1 MKNRIIII
9 FLILIFNIS
18 PLSFANS
25 DEFTFEVTD
34 LEILE
39 NNTVYKGN
47 NRGKV
52 VTDTQVEL
60 MSDNFIYLKK
70 INRLETNGNVE
81 LTDIKN
87 NITINADKMFYLKS
101 EEIIYTVGKTLVNV
115 DDQYN
120 VVGSDLTFLKNEMI
134 LMSNNKTIITDI
146 NSNVYK
152 LDQFEYS
159 VNDEVLKGE
168 RVFYRRNEQENKE
181 DEYYFETGFFNL
193 KKSEFL
199 GTSTDITFH
208 KTLFDNEENDPRIK
222 GVASYG
228 DKYNTYLDKAVF
240 TSCKKTDKC
249 PPWKMTAK
257 NVQHDK
263 IKKQIIYR
271 DAWLELYDYPVAYF
285 PKFFHPDPTV
295 DRQSG
300 LLRPAIGD
308 NETLGDSIYL
318 PYFFVISDDKDIT
331 LKPRLF
337 NDNKLLL
344 QTEYRQ
350 ETKNSLTVIDSSITK
365 GHYSDKNNKTD
376 KDTRSHFFSETKI
389 NLDFKDF
396 ISSTLDINY
405 QKISNDTYLKVF
417 DFIEGSL
424 FEKAPGT
431 LTSKIELDLAHEDYD
446 FGSSLIMYESL
457 EGTNS
462 DRYTYV
468 LPDYSISR
476 NFFLSNFEGSFSAS
490 SAGNHSINNTNIS
503 STLIDNSL
511 SYSSLEFYTDSGIV
525 SDYNIEFRNSNTMSD
540 NSLKYKNTPQSEF
553 LSAYFFDVK
562 FPLQKKTKDRQN
574 TLMPKL
580 NFRISPH
587 DMKKNANT
595 SAVVN
600 IGNVFSTN
608 RIGMIET
615 GESLTLGVD
624 FKKQKI
630 NQVSKIVEIDG
641 VRTDFE
647 NLTNSKIENQLKE
660 DSTFTKEMITEIED
674 YIDFSLATVFRF
686 NKEENIPLN
695 STINEKTSNIFGSAN
710 YKPNKNIS
718 LGYNFSLTN
727 DLNTLEQN
735 SISAE
740 YLSENFSTT
749 FNFSEEAGI
758 LGDSNV
764 ISNVTKLI
772 DFKDYHNLSFS
783 TRRNRKINLT
793 EYYDIIYQYKND
805 CLVAEIKYRKDYYSD
820 NDLIPKEEL
829 FFAITI
835 VPFYTFSPDKMILQ
849 KDGGKKKQ

>member
-25 DEFTFEVTD
+25 DEFTFKVTD

-39 NNTVYKGN
+39 NNTIYKGN

-60 MSDNFIYLKK
+60 ISDNFIYLKK

-81 LTDIKN
+81 LTDIKS

-115 DDQYN
+115 DGQYN

-134 LMSNNKTIITDI
+134 LLSNKKTTITDI

-152 LDQFEYS
+152 LDQFQYS

-208 KTLFDNEENDPRIK
+208 KTLFDDEENDPRIK

-228 DKYNTYLDKAVF
+228 DEYNTYLDKAVF

-295 DRQSG
+295 ERQSG
-300 LLRPAIGD
+300 LLRPAIG
-308 NETLGDSIYL
+308 NSETLGDSVYL

-431 LTSKIELDLAHEDYD
+431 LTSKIELELAHEDYD

-457 EGTNS
+457 GGKNS

-525 SDYNIEFRNSNTMSD
+525 SDYNIDFRNSNTMSD

-562 FPLQKKTKDRQN
+562 LPLQKKTKDRQN

-587 DMKKNANT
+587 DMKRHANT
-595 SAVVN
+595 SAGVN
-600 IGNVFSTN
+600 ISNVFSTN

-660 DSTFTKEMITEIED
+660 DSTFKKEMITEIED

-686 NKEENIPLN
+686 NKEENIPIN

-849 KDGGKKKQ
+849 KDGGKRKQ

>member
-228 DKYNTYLDKAVF
+228 DEYNTYLDKAVF

-249 PPWKMTAK
+249 PPWKMVAK
-257 NVQHDK
+257 NVRHDK

-295 DRQSG
+295 ERQSG
-300 LLRPAIGD
+300 LLRPGIGD
-308 NETLGDSIYL
+308 HNTLGDSIYL
-318 PYFFVISDDKDIT
+318 PYFYVISDEKDMT

-337 NDNKLLL
+337 NDNKLVL
-344 QTEYRQ
+344 QGEYRQ
-350 ETKNSLTVIDSSITK
+350 ETENSLTIIDSSITT
-365 GHYSDKNNKTD
+365 GHYSDKNNKSD
-376 KDTRSHFFSETKI
+376 KDTRSHFFSNTNI
-389 NLDFKDF
+389 NLDLENF
-396 ISSTLDINY
+396 ITSSLEINY
-405 QKISNDTYLKVF
+405 EKISNDTYLKLF
-417 DFIEGSL
+417 NFIKSPL
-424 FEKAPGT
+424 WEKNRGT
-431 LTSKIELDLAHEDYD
+431 LESKIELELSHENYD
-446 FGSSLIMYESL
+446 FGSSFKIYESL
-457 EGTNS
+457 GGNNS

-468 LPDYSISR
+468 LPDYSFSK
-476 NFFLSNFEGSFSAS
+476 NFFLTNVDGSFSAS
-490 SAGNHSINNTNIS
+490 SSGSHTISSTNIS
-503 STLIDNSL
+503 SSSISNSL
-511 SYSSLEFYTDSGIV
+511 EYSSLEYYTDSGFIT
-525 SDYNIEFRNSNTMSD
+525 DYNFSFTNSNTMSD
-540 NSLKYKNTPQSEF
+540 NSLKYKNTPQSEL
-553 LSAYFFDVK
+553 LSAYFFDVS
-562 FPLQKKTKDRQN
+562 FPLQKKTKERQN
-574 TLMPKL
+574 TLVPKL
-580 NFRISPH
+580 NFRFSPH
-587 DMKKNANT
+587 DMKKHANS
-595 SAVVN
+595 SAP
-600 IGNVFSTN
+600 ISISNVFSNN
-608 RIGMIET
+608 RLGMIED
-615 GESLTLGVD
+615 GESFTLGIN

-630 NQVSKIVEIDG
+630 NEIFKIIEVKNSKIDY
-641 VRTDFE
+641 E
-647 NLTNSKIENQLKE
+647 NLTNYEIEKKLKK
-660 DSTFTKEMITEIED
+660 DSNSEREVINEIED
-674 YIDFSLATVFRF
+674 YFDFEIAQVFRF
-686 NKEENIPLN
+686 NKEENIPTN
-695 STINEKTSNIFGSAN
+695 STLGEKTSNVFGSAN
-710 YKPNKNIS
+710 YRPIKNVS
-718 LGYNFSLTN
+718 LNYGFSLTN
-727 DLNTLEQN
+727 DFNTIEQQT
-735 SISAE
+735 IGAQ
-740 YLSENFSTT
+740 YLTEHFSTD
-749 FNFSEEAGI
+749 FSFSEETGI

-764 ISNVTKLI
+764 ISNTTKLI

-793 EYYDIIYQYKND
+793 EYYDIVYEYKND
-805 CLVAEIKYRKDYYSD
+805 CLIAGIKYRKDYYSD
-820 NDLIPKEEL
+820 RDIIPKEEL
-829 FFAITI
+829 FFSLTI
-835 VPFYTFSPDKMILQ
+835 IPFYTFSPDKMILN
-849 KDGGKKKQ
+849 KDRLD

>member
-1 MKNRIIII
+1 MKNRVIII

-25 DEFTFEVTD
+25 DEFTFEVAD

-308 NETLGDSIYL
+308 NEILGDSIYL

-365 GHYSDKNNKTD
+365 GHYSDKDNKTD

-424 FEKAPGT
+424 FKKAPGT

-457 EGTNS
+457 GGTNS

-476 NFFLSNFEGSFSAS
+476 NFFLSSFEGSFSAS
-490 SAGNHSINNTNIS
+490 SAGNHSIKNTNIS

-511 SYSSLEFYTDSGIV
+511 SYSSLESYTDSGIV

-540 NSLKYKNTPQSEF
+540 NSLKYKNSPQSEF

-630 NQVSKIVEIDG
+630 NQVSRIVEIDG

-735 SISAE
+735 SISAK

>member
-1 MKNRIIII
+1 MKNRITII

-81 LTDIKN
+81 LTDIKS

-115 DDQYN
+115 DGQYN

-134 LMSNNKTIITDI
+134 LLSNKKTTITDI

-228 DKYNTYLDKAVF
+228 DEYNTYLDKAVF

-249 PPWKMTAK
+249 PPWKMVAK
-257 NVQHDK
+257 NVRHDK

-295 DRQSG
+295 ERQSG

-308 NETLGDSIYL
+308 HEILGDSIYL
-318 PYFFVISDDKDIT
+318 PYFFVVSDDKDIT

-350 ETKNSLTVIDSSITK
+350 ETKNSLTIIDSSITT

-376 KDTRSHFFSETKI
+376 KDTRSHFF
-389 NLDFKDF
+389 F
-396 ISSTLDINY
+396 
-405 QKISNDTYLKVF
+405 
-417 DFIEGSL
+417 
-424 FEKAPGT
+424 
-431 LTSKIELDLAHEDYD
+431 
-446 FGSSLIMYESL
+446 
-457 EGTNS
+457 
-462 DRYTYV
+462 
-468 LPDYSISR
+468 
-476 NFFLSNFEGSFSAS
+476 
-490 SAGNHSINNTNIS
+490 
-503 STLIDNSL
+503 
-511 SYSSLEFYTDSGIV
+511 
-525 SDYNIEFRNSNTMSD
+525 
-540 NSLKYKNTPQSEF
+540 
-553 LSAYFFDVK
+553 
-562 FPLQKKTKDRQN
+562 
-574 TLMPKL
+574 
-580 NFRISPH
+580 
-587 DMKKNANT
+587 
-595 SAVVN
+595 
-600 IGNVFSTN
+600 
-608 RIGMIET
+608 
-615 GESLTLGVD
+615 
-624 FKKQKI
+624 
-630 NQVSKIVEIDG
+630 
-641 VRTDFE
+641 
-647 NLTNSKIENQLKE
+647 
-660 DSTFTKEMITEIED
+660 
-674 YIDFSLATVFRF
+674 
-686 NKEENIPLN
+686 
-695 STINEKTSNIFGSAN
+695 
-710 YKPNKNIS
+710 
-718 LGYNFSLTN
+718 
-727 DLNTLEQN
+727 
-735 SISAE
+735 
-740 YLSENFSTT
+740 
-749 FNFSEEAGI
+749 
-758 LGDSNV
+758 
-764 ISNVTKLI
+764 
-772 DFKDYHNLSFS
+772 
-783 TRRNRKINLT
+783 
-793 EYYDIIYQYKND
+793 
-805 CLVAEIKYRKDYYSD
+805 
-820 NDLIPKEEL
+820 
-829 FFAITI
+829 
-835 VPFYTFSPDKMILQ
+835 
-849 KDGGKKKQ
+849 

>member
-25 DEFTFEVTD
+25 DEFIFKVTD

-39 NNTVYKGN
+39 NNTIYKGN

-60 MSDNFIYLKK
+60 ISDNFIYLKK

-81 LTDIKN
+81 LTDIKS

-115 DDQYN
+115 NDQYN
-120 VVGSDLTFLKNEMI
+120 VVGSDLTFLKNKMV
-134 LMSNNKTIITDI
+134 LLSNKKTTITDV
-146 NSNVYK
+146 NSNFYK
-152 LDQFEYS
+152 LDKFQYS

-168 RVFYRRNEQENKE
+168 KVFYRRNEQENKE
-181 DEYYFETGFFNL
+181 DEYFFETGFFNL

-199 GTSTDITFH
+199 GTSTDIIFH
-208 KTLFDNEENDPRIK
+208 KTLFDDEENDPRIK

-228 DKYNTYLDKAVF
+228 DEYNTYLDKAVF

-257 NVQHDK
+257 NVRHDK

-350 ETKNSLTVIDSSITK
+350 ETKNSLTVIDSSITM

-389 NLDFKDF
+389 NLDFKNF

-424 FEKAPGT
+424 FEIGPGS
-431 LTSKIELDLAHEDYD
+431 LETSIELDLTHEDYD
-446 FGSSLIMYESL
+446 FESSLIMYESL
-457 EGTNS
+457 GGNNS

-468 LPDYSISR
+468 LPNYSISR
-476 NFFLSNFEGSFSAS
+476 NFFLPSFEGSFSAS
-490 SAGNHSINNTNIS
+490 SSGNHTINNTNIS
-503 STLIDNSL
+503 STSIGNTL
-511 SYSSLEFYTDSGIV
+511 SYESLEFYTHSGIV
-525 SDYNIEFRNSNTMSD
+525 SDYNINFTNSNTMSD

-574 TLMPKL
+574 TLIPKV

-595 SAVVN
+595 SAGVN
-600 IGNVFSTN
+600 ISNVFSNN

-615 GESLTLGVD
+615 GESLTLGVN

-641 VRTDFE
+641 VRTDYE

-660 DSTFTKEMITEIED
+660 DSNFTKEMITEIED
-674 YIDFSLATVFRF
+674 FIDFSLATVFRF
-686 NKEENIPLN
+686 NKEENIPIN

-727 DLNTLEQN
+727 DLNILEQN

-772 DFKDYHNLSFS
+772 NFKDYHNLSFS

-793 EYYDIIYQYKND
+793 EYYDIIYEYKND

-835 VPFYTFSPDKMILQ
+835 VPFYTFSPDKMILN
-849 KDGGKKKQ
+849 KERID

>member
-9 FLILIFNIS
+9 LLILIFNIS

-81 LTDIKN
+81 LTDIKS
-87 NITINADKMFYLKS
+87 NITVNADKMFYLKS

-115 DDQYN
+115 DGQYN

-134 LMSNNKTIITDI
+134 LMSNNKTNITDI

-152 LDQFEYS
+152 LDQFQYS

-168 RVFYRRNEQENKE
+168 KVFYRRNEQENKE

-193 KKSEFL
+193 KKGEFL

-208 KTLFDNEENDPRIK
+208 KTLFDDEENDPRIK

-350 ETKNSLTVIDSSITK
+350 ETKNSLTVIDSSITT
-365 GHYSDKNNKTD
+365 GHYSDKDNKTD

-424 FEKAPGT
+424 FEKKSIGS
-431 LTSKIELDLAHEDYD
+431 LTSKIELDLTHEDYD

-457 EGTNS
+457 EGKNS

-686 NKEENIPLN
+686 NKEENIPIN

-835 VPFYTFSPDKMILQ
+835 VPFYTFSPDKMILN
-849 KDGGKKKQ
+849 KDRTD

>member
-39 NNTVYKGN
+39 NNTIYKGN

-81 LTDIKN
+81 LTDIKS
-87 NITINADKMFYLKS
+87 NITVNADKMFYLKS

-115 DDQYN
+115 DGQYN
-120 VVGSDLTFLKNEMI
+120 VVSSDLTFLKNEMI
-134 LMSNNKTIITDI
+134 LMSNKKTTITDI

-152 LDQFEYS
+152 LDQFQYS

-208 KTLFDNEENDPRIK
+208 KTLFDDEENDPRIK

-228 DKYNTYLDKAVF
+228 DEYNTYLDKAVF

-249 PPWKMTAK
+249 PPWKMVAK
-257 NVQHDK
+257 NVRHDK

-295 DRQSG
+295 ERQSG

-308 NETLGDSIYL
+308 HEILGDSIYL

-350 ETKNSLTVIDSSITK
+350 ETKNSLTVIDSSITT
-365 GHYSDKNNKTD
+365 GHYSNKNNKSD
-376 KDTRSHFFSETKI
+376 KDTRSHFFSKTNI
-389 NLDFKDF
+389 DLDFKDF
-396 ISSTLDINY
+396 ISSSLDINF

-424 FEKAPGT
+424 FKKGPGS

-457 EGTNS
+457 GGKNS

-468 LPDYSISR
+468 LPDYSISK

-490 SAGNHSINNTNIS
+490 SAGNHTINNTNIS
-503 STLIDNSL
+503 SSSISNNL
-511 SYSSLEFYTDSGIV
+511 SYSSLEFFTDSGIV

-587 DMKKNANT
+587 DMKRHANT
-595 SAVVN
+595 SAGVS
-600 IGNVFSTN
+600 ISNVFSTN

-615 GESLTLGVD
+615 GESFTLGVD

-660 DSTFTKEMITEIED
+660 DSTFKKEMITEIED

-686 NKEENIPLN
+686 NKEENIPIN

-718 LGYNFSLTN
+718 LVYNFSLTN

-749 FNFSEEAGI
+749 FNFSEQAGI

-835 VPFYTFSPDKMILQ
+835 VPFYTFSPDKMILN
-849 KDGGKKKQ
+849 KDRTD

>member
-101 EEIIYTVGKTLVNV
+101 KEIIYTVGKTLVNV

-134 LMSNNKTIITDI
+134 LMSNNKTTITDI

-152 LDQFEYS
+152 LDQFQYS

-228 DKYNTYLDKAVF
+228 DEYNTYLDKAVF

-249 PPWKMTAK
+249 PPWKMVAK
-257 NVQHDK
+257 NVRHDK

-295 DRQSG
+295 ERQSG

-308 NETLGDSIYL
+308 HEILGDSIYL
-318 PYFFVISDDKDIT
+318 PYFFVVSDDKDIT

-350 ETKNSLTVIDSSITK
+350 ETKNSLTIIDSSITT

-376 KDTRSHFFSETKI
+376 KDTRSHFFSKTKI

-396 ISSTLDINY
+396 ISSSLDINF

-457 EGTNS
+457 GGKNS

-468 LPDYSISR
+468 LPDYSISK

-511 SYSSLEFYTDSGIV
+511 SYSSLESYTDSGIV

-630 NQVSKIVEIDG
+630 NQVSRIVEIDG

-686 NKEENIPLN
+686 NKEENIPIN

-835 VPFYTFSPDKMILQ
+835 VPFYTFSPDKMILN
-849 KDGGKKKQ
+849 KDRTD

>member
-1 MKNRIIII
+1 M
-9 FLILIFNIS
+9 
-18 PLSFANS
+18 
-25 DEFTFEVTD
+25 
-34 LEILE
+34 
-39 NNTVYKGN
+39 
-47 NRGKV
+47 
-52 VTDTQVEL
+52 
-60 MSDNFIYLKK
+60 
-70 INRLETNGNVE
+70 
-81 LTDIKN
+81 
-87 NITINADKMFYLKS
+87 
-101 EEIIYTVGKTLVNV
+101 
-115 DDQYN
+115 
-120 VVGSDLTFLKNEMI
+120 
-134 LMSNNKTIITDI
+134 
-146 NSNVYK
+146 
-152 LDQFEYS
+152 
-159 VNDEVLKGE
+159 
-168 RVFYRRNEQENKE
+168 
-181 DEYYFETGFFNL
+181 
-193 KKSEFL
+193 
-199 GTSTDITFH
+199 
-208 KTLFDNEENDPRIK
+208 
-222 GVASYG
+222 
-228 DKYNTYLDKAVF
+228 
-240 TSCKKTDKC
+240 
-249 PPWKMTAK
+249 
-257 NVQHDK
+257 
-263 IKKQIIYR
+263 
-271 DAWLELYDYPVAYF
+271 
-285 PKFFHPDPTV
+285 
-295 DRQSG
+295 
-300 LLRPAIGD
+300 
-308 NETLGDSIYL
+308 
-318 PYFFVISDDKDIT
+318 
-331 LKPRLF
+331 
-337 NDNKLLL
+337 
-344 QTEYRQ
+344 
-350 ETKNSLTVIDSSITK
+350 
-365 GHYSDKNNKTD
+365 
-376 KDTRSHFFSETKI
+376 
-389 NLDFKDF
+389 
-396 ISSTLDINY
+396 
-405 QKISNDTYLKVF
+405 F

-446 FGSSLIMYESL
+446 FGSSIIMYESL
-457 EGTNS
+457 GGKNS

-468 LPDYSISR
+468 LPDYSISK

-511 SYSSLEFYTDSGIV
+511 SYSSLEFFTDSGIV

-540 NSLKYKNTPQSEF
+540 NSLKYKDTPQSEF

-587 DMKKNANT
+587 DMKRHANT
-595 SAVVN
+595 SAGVSIN
-600 IGNVFSTN
+600 NVFSTN
-608 RIGMIET
+608 RIGMFET
-615 GESLTLGVD
+615 GESFTLGVD

-660 DSTFTKEMITEIED
+660 DSTFKKEMITEIED

-686 NKEENIPLN
+686 NKEENIPIN

-835 VPFYTFSPDKMILQ
+835 VPFYTFSPDKMILN
-849 KDGGKKKQ
+849 KDRTD

>member
-1 MKNRIIII
+1 
-9 FLILIFNIS
+9 
-18 PLSFANS
+18 
-25 DEFTFEVTD
+25 
-34 LEILE
+34 
-39 NNTVYKGN
+39 
-47 NRGKV
+47 
-52 VTDTQVEL
+52 
-60 MSDNFIYLKK
+60 
-70 INRLETNGNVE
+70 
-81 LTDIKN
+81 
-87 NITINADKMFYLKS
+87 MFYLKS

-115 DDQYN
+115 DGQYN
-120 VVGSDLTFLKNEMI
+120 VVSSDLTFLKNEMI
-134 LMSNNKTIITDI
+134 LLSNKKTTITDI

-152 LDQFEYS
+152 LDQFQYS

-168 RVFYRRNEQENKE
+168 KVFYRRNEQENKE

-193 KKSEFL
+193 KKGEFL

-208 KTLFDNEENDPRIK
+208 KTLFDDEENDPRIK

-228 DKYNTYLDKAVF
+228 DEYNTYLDKAVF

-295 DRQSG
+295 ERQSG

-308 NETLGDSIYL
+308 HEILGDSIYL

-424 FEKAPGT
+424 FEKGPGS
-431 LTSKIELDLAHEDYD
+431 LTSKIELDLVHEDYD

-457 EGTNS
+457 GGKNS

-476 NFFLSNFEGSFSAS
+476 NFFLSNFEGSFSAT

-511 SYSSLEFYTDSGIV
+511 SYSSLESYTDSGIV
-525 SDYNIEFRNSNTMSD
+525 SDYNIDFRNSNTMSD

-587 DMKKNANT
+587 DMKRHANT
-595 SAVVN
+595 SAGVN
-600 IGNVFSTN
+600 VGNVFSTN

-630 NQVSKIVEIDG
+630 NQVSKI
-641 VRTDFE
+641 
-647 NLTNSKIENQLKE
+647 ENQLKE
-660 DSTFTKEMITEIED
+660 DTNFKKEMITEIED

-686 NKEENIPLN
+686 NKEENIPIN

-835 VPFYTFSPDKMILQ
+835 VPFYTFSPDKMILN
-849 KDGGKKKQ
+849 KERID

>member
-81 LTDIKN
+81 LTDIKS

-115 DDQYN
+115 DGQYN

-134 LMSNNKTIITDI
+134 LLSNKKTTITDI

-228 DKYNTYLDKAVF
+228 DEYNTYLDKAVF

-249 PPWKMTAK
+249 PPWKMVAK
-257 NVQHDK
+257 NVRHDK

-295 DRQSG
+295 ERQSG

-308 NETLGDSIYL
+308 HEILGDSIYL
-318 PYFFVISDDKDIT
+318 PYFFVVSDDKDIT

-350 ETKNSLTVIDSSITK
+350 ETKNSLTVIDSSITT

-376 KDTRSHFFSETKI
+376 KDTRSHFFSKTKI

-396 ISSTLDINY
+396 ISSSLDINF

-457 EGTNS
+457 GGKNS

-468 LPDYSISR
+468 LPDYSISK

-511 SYSSLEFYTDSGIV
+511 SYSSLEFFTDSGIV

-587 DMKKNANT
+587 DMKRHANT
-595 SAVVN
+595 SAGVS
-600 IGNVFSTN
+600 ISNVFSTN

-615 GESLTLGVD
+615 GESFTLGVD

-660 DSTFTKEMITEIED
+660 DSTFKKEMITEIED

-686 NKEENIPLN
+686 NKEENIPIN

-835 VPFYTFSPDKMILQ
+835 VPFYTFSPDKMILN
-849 KDGGKKKQ
+849 KDRTD

>member
-9 FLILIFNIS
+9 LLILIFNINS
-18 PLSFANS
+18 LSFANS
-25 DEFTFEVTD
+25 DEFTFKVTD

-39 NNTVYKGN
+39 NNTIYKGN

-60 MSDNFIYLKK
+60 LSDNFIYLKK

-81 LTDIKN
+81 LTDIKS

-115 DDQYN
+115 NGQYN
-120 VVGSDLTFLKNEMI
+120 VIGSDLTFLKNKMI
-134 LMSNNKTIITDI
+134 LLSNKKTTITDI

-152 LDQFEYS
+152 LDQFQYS
-159 VNDEVLKGE
+159 VNDEILKGE

-208 KTLFDNEENDPRIK
+208 KTLFDDEENDPRIK

-228 DKYNTYLDKAVF
+228 DEYNTYLDKAVF

-295 DRQSG
+295 ERQSG
-300 LLRPAIGD
+300 LLRPAIGN

-446 FGSSLIMYESL
+446 FGSSIIMYESL
-457 EGTNS
+457 GGKNS

-503 STLIDNSL
+503 STLIDNGL
-511 SYSSLEFYTDSGIV
+511 SYSSLGSYTDSGIV
-525 SDYNIEFRNSNTMSD
+525 SDYNIDFRNSNTMSD

-562 FPLQKKTKDRQN
+562 LPLQKKTKDRQN

-587 DMKKNANT
+587 DMKRHANT
-595 SAVVN
+595 SAGINVS
-600 IGNVFSTN
+600 NVFSTN

-641 VRTDFE
+641 VRTDYE

-660 DSTFTKEMITEIED
+660 DSTFKKEMITEIED

-686 NKEENIPLN
+686 NKEENIPIN

-749 FNFSEEAGI
+749 FNFSEETGI

-849 KDGGKKKQ
+849 KDGGKRKQ